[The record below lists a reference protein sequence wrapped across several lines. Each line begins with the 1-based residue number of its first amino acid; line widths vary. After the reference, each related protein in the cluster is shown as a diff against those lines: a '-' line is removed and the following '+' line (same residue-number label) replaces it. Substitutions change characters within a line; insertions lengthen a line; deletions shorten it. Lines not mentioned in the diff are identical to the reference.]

1 MELVAVEEL
10 RGGDPELHD
19 AFDAWRRDRAS
30 RAERGEAEA
39 DWEAFRRQFR
49 ASGPG
54 GRGDDQAASADV
66 AAGTPDDGGRVEEYR
81 TVWEELRAATSL
93 AESLLR
99 EVPPEEMVGA
109 LAATSQPP
117 AAVSADLYAL
127 LSWLRA
133 VAAVAEHRERRRRA
147 LATLDGG
154 AESPAP
160 GGEPPLLGQPFQIK
174 SGLLR
179 HRRRESVEVRWRRP
193 ERPE

>member
-1 MELVAVEEL
+1 MEEL

-39 DWEAFRRQFR
+39 DWETFRRQFR

-54 GRGDDQAASADV
+54 GSGDDQPGS
-66 AAGTPDDGGRVEEYR
+66 PRDDGARVEEYR
-81 TVWEELRAATSL
+81 AVWQELRAATSL

-133 VAAVAEHRERRRRA
+133 VAAAAEHRERRRRA
-147 LATLDGG
+147 LAKLDGG

-179 HRRRESVEVRWRRP
+179 HRRRESVEVRWQRP